1 MKKYLSVLL
10 ILLLCGCAAAPA
22 ETEPPQLRGSLTVQY
37 LDEAVRIRCNEA
49 SVLVT
54 WNADISPEILENF
67 GEDTPIFLGSGKK
80 SQFAA
85 QQYLDC
91 ARLTLHPMEDGTALE
106 VTFGETRFLFLGNL
120 PPEAQKNLARTI
132 LPCHV
137 LHFCDTVIP
146 EESLLTAAAP
156 DRILVSGTAD
166 PSLSKRFEVFD
177 TDSLSSVTAT
187 SDGRDV
193 TLSWSFTVTD
203 SVASVQPAS

>member
-1 MKKYLSVLL
+1 MKKYVSLL
-10 ILLLCGCAAAPA
+10 LALLLCGCAAAPA

-49 SVLVT
+49 SGLVT
-54 WNADISPEILENF
+54 WNSDISPEILKN
-67 GEDTPIFLGSGKK
+67 EDTPIFLGSGKI

-91 ARLTLHPMEDGTALE
+91 ARLILHPMEDGAALE
-106 VTFGETRFLFLGNL
+106 LTFGETRFLFLGNL
-120 PPEAQKNLARTI
+120 PPEAQKNLAQTI

-166 PSLSKRFEVFD
+166 PSLSKQFEVFD
-177 TDSLSSVTAT
+177 TDSLGSVTAT

>member
-1 MKKYLSVLL
+1 MKKYVSLL
-10 ILLLCGCAAAPA
+10 LALLLCGCAAVPA

-49 SVLVT
+49 SALVT
-54 WNADISPEILENF
+54 WNSDISPEILKN
-67 GEDTPIFLGSGKK
+67 EDTPIFLGSGKK

-91 ARLTLHPMEDGTALE
+91 ARLTLHTIEDSAALE
-106 VTFGETRFLFLGNL
+106 LTFGETRFLFLGNL
-120 PPEAQKNLARTI
+120 TPEAQKNLAQTI

-146 EESLLTAAAP
+146 EESLLTSAAP

-166 PSLSKRFEVFD
+166 PSLSKRFEAFD
-177 TDSLSSVTAT
+177 TDSLGSVTAT

-203 SVASVQPAS
+203 SVASVQPAT